1 MNCLADI
8 LGQFDRNDCA
18 SMDQQVFYK
27 VATNVVS
34 GLEYL
39 HGKGITR
46 KDLKPT
52 NILVSNHHYCLVPNL
67 AELEKIFPELPLVFK
82 LRDFGES
89 RPQDFNTNTIVST
102 KTHRVNRGRP
112 VFIAQELLV
121 EEFQLPV
128 ATFDDLKK
136 ADMWAY
142 GMVLFSLTNPGLK
155 HPFQINM
162 EKSQYAGKTPLQLL
176 EMFVKSK
183 EKPKEQ
189 SKYEEK
195 QNVEWQ
201 LLVKLY
207 RSCTNF
213 NPSLRPSTRKVIT
226 MFENDKKTIAALSVD
241 VTSENVV
248 LLENTSHEIH
258 LKISQSSFIENL
270 DGNIVGEMH
279 NSDSNKNWSSSD
291 TILLQ
296 VNLAGDGKNVRAFLC
311 LKIAHEVLTGS
322 TKDEISESNF

>member
-1 MNCLADI
+1 
-8 LGQFDRNDCA
+8 
-18 SMDQQVFYK
+18 
-27 VATNVVS
+27 
-34 GLEYL
+34 
-39 HGKGITR
+39 
-46 KDLKPT
+46 
-52 NILVSNHHYCLVPNL
+52 
-67 AELEKIFPELPLVFK
+67 
-82 LRDFGES
+82 
-89 RPQDFNTNTIVST
+89 
-102 KTHRVNRGRP
+102 
-112 VFIAQELLV
+112 
-121 EEFQLPV
+121 
-128 ATFDDLKK
+128 
-136 ADMWAY
+136 MWAY

-322 TKDEISESNF
+322 TKDETSCREIAQIYEEVIANFPRAINKHGDISKHDIEEAYKIVREIGCLPSGYEFF